1 VSRVGSKTIDID
13 LLKEVEQF
21 LFHEAELLDERRFDD
36 WLELLTDD
44 VQYVMPISRS
54 VSVAARNSEVT
65 RAGQEVCWFDDDKTA
80 LAQRVRQINT
90 GEHWAEEPASRVCR
104 LITNVQISAASPSEV
119 TARDRFLIYQN
130 RLETDQTVFVGKRES
145 LLRRIED
152 GQLLIAKRTI
162 WLSQSV
168 LLAPNLSIFF

>member
-1 VSRVGSKTIDID
+1 MPSIPTKAIDID

-54 VSVAARNSEVT
+54 VSAAARGSEIT
-65 RAGQEVCWFDDDKTA
+65 HAGREVCWFDDDKTT

-104 LITNVQISAASPSEV
+104 LITNVQISAPSASEV

-130 RLETDQTVFVGKRES
+130 RLETDQTFFVGRRES
-145 LLRRIED
+145 LLRRVDERRL
-152 GQLLIAKRTI
+152 QIARRTI

-168 LLAPNLSIFF
+168 LLAQNLSIFF